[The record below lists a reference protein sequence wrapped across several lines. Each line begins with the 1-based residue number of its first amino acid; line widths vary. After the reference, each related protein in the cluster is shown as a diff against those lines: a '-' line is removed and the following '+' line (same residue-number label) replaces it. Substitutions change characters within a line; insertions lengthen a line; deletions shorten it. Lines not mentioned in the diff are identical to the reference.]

1 MKTTNQYIQKYGQ
14 PNQTGYGYLTQII
27 LPYPMR
33 LAWDKNVI
41 VNKMSCHRDIATP
54 LMNVFKDI
62 LNHYGLEEIKRLGI
76 DLFGGCFSYRA
87 MRGGSSFSVHAWGLA
102 VDLDP
107 DRNKLKETSKTA
119 RFARPEY
126 KAMIDIFYKHG
137 FISLGREKNFDWMH
151 FQWNKF

>member
-1 MKTTNQYIQKYGQ
+1 MKTTTQYISKFGL
-14 PNQTGYGYLTQII
+14 PNQTGKGYLTMID

-33 LAWDKNVI
+33 LSWDKDTI
-41 VNKMSCHRDIATP
+41 VKKMSCHKDIAQS
-54 LMNVFKDI
+54 LKNVFSDL
-62 LNHYGLEEIKRLGI
+62 LNHYGLEKIQELGI
-76 DLFGGCFSYRA
+76 DLFGGCFNFRQ
-87 MRGGSSFSVHAWGLA
+87 MRGGTSYSVHAWGLA

-137 FISLGREKNFDWMH
+137 FVSLGREKNYDWMH